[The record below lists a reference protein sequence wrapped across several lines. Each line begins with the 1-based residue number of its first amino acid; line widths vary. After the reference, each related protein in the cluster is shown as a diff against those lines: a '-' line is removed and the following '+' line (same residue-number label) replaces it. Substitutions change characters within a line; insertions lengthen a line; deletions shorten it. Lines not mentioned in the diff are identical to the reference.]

1 MALPPLGR
9 TDEPLFLRIPAADN
23 DGPLRFPSGLQ
34 HFAEPVHRLEH
45 RGGPAVR
52 IDGAIHPRVAVVP
65 CGDPLV
71 RRLSTA
77 NPANNVPDRTVLVI
91 LPEVHLDSNRTW
103 AYVIGEWQSTLPVS
117 R

>member
-9 TDEPLFLRIPAADN
+9 ADEPLFLRIPAADN
-23 DGPLRFPSGLQ
+23 DGPLRFPSGLEQ
-34 HFAEPVHRLEH
+34 FAEPVHGFEH

-52 IDGAIHPRVAVVP
+52 IDGAIHPGIAVIP

-71 RRLSTA
+71 RRLGTA

-91 LPEVHLDSNRTW
+91 LLEVHLDSNWTW
-103 AYVIGEWQSTLPVS
+103 ACVIGEWQGTLPVS
-117 R
+117 W